1 MTGLMRILSAGALV
15 VAILAAPAAS
25 AEPAAPPAAPEAA
38 AQPAMVSEAP
48 DTWGPPGGGLAARLA
63 VEGDVAAG
71 GKMRI
76 TLSLRSAAGQP
87 VTLPPAKDIFGWL
100 LAAQSTPGSKKALY
114 TEQIFFARG
123 SADWPA
129 EISGARV
136 LTFKAIDVSDATA
149 YASENAR
156 ALLLSYVS
164 GKAEEPLPKPAG
176 KLSQLLMPG
185 KAGAKFT
192 VCLPAPGGKPV
203 LVTTNAADF
212 LVGPPDLGSLAPEA
226 RKAFEADLL
235 KQFDRDAWSGQQA
248 HDTALRLGKEMLP
261 GLIAAA
267 FETGRPPHA
276 RLWLATALADIP
288 DERCADSLIKLL
300 DDPMQGVRYVVA
312 YHGPKQK
319 SDRLDKA
326 IIDKART
333 AKDPGL
339 AAWALLGF
347 MVNRAAVPEEVLKAG
362 LESDDP
368 KARAS
373 AAEVLARHASDE
385 NIARL
390 AALLGDQD
398 ERVRSTA
405 AQMLGKSKNRSPH
418 VLGAL
423 VRALDLP
430 GESARRRLCAA
441 LSDLT
446 GQAQPYDPAADE
458 AARAKA
464 LAAWKEWW
472 AKQSAK

>member
-1 MTGLMRILSAGALV
+1 MRILSAGALV

-192 VCLPAPGGKPV
+192 
-203 LVTTNAADF
+203 
-212 LVGPPDLGSLAPEA
+212 
-226 RKAFEADLL
+226 
-235 KQFDRDAWSGQQA
+235 
-248 HDTALRLGKEMLP
+248 
-261 GLIAAA
+261 
-267 FETGRPPHA
+267 
-276 RLWLATALADIP
+276 
-288 DERCADSLIKLL
+288 
-300 DDPMQGVRYVVA
+300 
-312 YHGPKQK
+312 
-319 SDRLDKA
+319 
-326 IIDKART
+326 
-333 AKDPGL
+333 
-339 AAWALLGF
+339 
-347 MVNRAAVPEEVLKAG
+347 AV
-362 LESDDP
+362 S
-368 KARAS
+368 
-373 AAEVLARHASDE
+373 
-385 NIARL
+385 
-390 AALLGDQD
+390 
-398 ERVRSTA
+398 
-405 AQMLGKSKNRSPH
+405 
-418 VLGAL
+418 
-423 VRALDLP
+423 
-430 GESARRRLCAA
+430 
-441 LSDLT
+441 
-446 GQAQPYDPAADE
+446 
-458 AARAKA
+458 
-464 LAAWKEWW
+464 
-472 AKQSAK
+472 